1 MAVALLAPG
10 VERTL
15 TPSMADAR
23 ARSDRKTAVQD
34 AASAAEDALDDG
46 RSTAES
52 QVVARSILGGVL
64 GSVLEGGQLERGK
77 QVLGLRLD
85 RLEPLALDGSALP
98 GPPSARIGGAG
109 GAPSAPPAE
118 EFLRLFNEYERYV
131 ASIGSRILGANNGV
145 DDLVQEVFLVIYQ
158 EFHKLRELSSVKAW
172 LATIATRVAWRQ
184 RGRPW
189 LYSKLSLTQVEEL
202 NPIESTDASPELQA
216 DLAALLDRLRSMPAS
231 LREPWLLRFI
241 DGETLPRI
249 AELCDCSQSTVQR
262 RLREAGEVMLGEKAP
277 SSTTG

>member
-1 MAVALLAPG
+1 
-10 VERTL
+10 
-15 TPSMADAR
+15 MADVR
-23 ARSDRKTAVQD
+23 ARSELR
-34 AASAAEDALDDG
+34 AAANDPSEGDG
-46 RSTAES
+46 ERRTTAES
-52 QVVARSILGGVL
+52 QVVARRI
-64 GSVLEGGQLERGK
+64 LERG
-77 QVLGLRLD
+77 RLTH
-85 RLEPLALDGSALP
+85 LEQLEEIALDAAVVAKAPPPPASDA
-98 GPPSARIGGAG
+98 GPPSA
-109 GAPSAPPAE
+109 PSAE

-202 NPIESTDASPELQA
+202 NPLESTDASPELQA
-216 DLAALLDRLRSMPAS
+216 DLATLLERLRSMPAS

-249 AELCDCSQSTVQR
+249 AELCECSQSTVQR
-262 RLREAGEVMLGEKAP
+262 RLREAGEVMLGEKSQL
-277 SSTTG
+277 SSAG

>member
-1 MAVALLAPG
+1 MADVRAQNDRLAVAREASNTASSPA
-10 VERTL
+10 ER
-15 TPSMADAR
+15 S
-23 ARSDRKTAVQD
+23 SDR
-34 AASAAEDALDDG
+34 AAESGSRTTSD
-46 RSTAES
+46 S
-52 QVVARSILGGVL
+52 QVVARNI
-64 GSVLEGGQLERGK
+64 LERGRRSH
-77 QVLGLRLD
+77 GRHLD
-85 RLEPLALDGSALP
+85 ALEAMALESAP
-98 GPPSARIGGAG
+98 VAVAAVVVEADAAQGPPSA
-109 GAPSAPPAE
+109 PPTE

-202 NPIESTDASPELQA
+202 NPLESTDASPELQA
-216 DLAALLDRLRSMPAS
+216 DLSALLDRLRSMPAT

-241 DGETLPRI
+241 DGETLPKI
-249 AELCDCSQSTVQR
+249 AELCECSQSTVQR
-262 RLREAGEVMLGEKAP
+262 RLREAGEVMLGEKLP
-277 SSTTG
+277 GNTTS

>member
-1 MAVALLAPG
+1 MAN
-10 VERTL
+10 
-15 TPSMADAR
+15 AR
-23 ARSDRKTAVQD
+23 ARSDRQ
-34 AASAAEDALDDG
+34 AAEGEAEASDASNG
-46 RSTAES
+46 ARRSTAES
-52 QVVARSILGGVL
+52 QVVARSIL
-64 GSVLEGGQLERGK
+64 ERGR
-77 QVLGLRLD
+77 QSHGLHLD
-85 RLEPLALDGSALP
+85 RLEAMTFDGGPVSAAHDDDSR
-98 GPPSARIGGAG
+98 GP
-109 GAPSAPPAE
+109 PSAPPAE

-158 EFHKLRELSSVKAW
+158 EFHKLRELSSIKAW

-202 NPIESTDASPELQA
+202 SPIESTDASPELQA
-216 DLAALLDRLRSMPAS
+216 DLATLLERLRSMPAS

-249 AELCDCSQSTVQR
+249 AELCACSQSTVQR
-262 RLREAGEVMLGEKAP
+262 RLREAGEVMLGEIRGP
-277 SSTTG
+277 GVEGPRSQG